1 MDGNETDKIPTV
13 HIVKE
18 ALDKKAD
25 LIGGKIPKRQL
36 PDEIS
41 GAGSGSGSTSNVNLT
56 AGNGIIVD
64 TDSKT
69 GRMYIRMAPS
79 KETVMNDV
87 TTAKKG
93 ALSAS
98 LHYKD
103 ICYADNMKLF
113 IAIAEDSDK
122 VITSST
128 CKSWN
133 TVTLPAS
140 LKYTSIAYSSKM
152 NKTCIVA
159 TNSNQ
164 VMLSDNGTSF
174 TSRVLSS
181 GTMDL
186 VKVIA
191 IDSIGSGVFVALDI
205 TNNKMVTSTDGG
217 ITWNEQSISAPVTA
231 GAKYTSMVYSTTDK
245 KIVMV
250 GTKGTI
256 MESDVITSDN
266 ISSLVFTNR
275 SLTDT
280 TVDLSD
286 VCYSKDYD
294 IYCATISNDS
304 NNVVVFAPDEL
315 KWSMVS
321 MGNEVVKSNWI
332 KIQYMPFYK
341 MFMMI
346 SGSEDRAAVSFD
358 GILWQNVVLPDTGAN
373 GKYSSM
379 AYACNDLIIGMCLT
393 VDGIN
398 QIVVIGIN
406 PFP

>member
-13 HIVKE
+13 HTVKE

-41 GAGSGSGSTSNVNLT
+41 SAGSGSGFTSNVNLT

-69 GRMYIRMAPS
+69 GRLYIRMAPS

-122 VITSST
+122 VVTSST

-164 VMLSDNGTSF
+164 VMLSDNSTSF

-217 ITWNEQSISAPVTA
+217 ITWNEQSIPAPVTA

-245 KIVMV
+245 KIVVV

-256 MESDVITSDN
+256 MESDVITNDN

-304 NNVVVFAPDEL
+304 NDVVVFAPDEL
-315 KWSMVS
+315 KWYMVS

-379 AYACNDLIIGMCLT
+379 AYAYNDLIIGMCLT
-393 VDGIN
+393 IDGIN
-398 QIVVIGIN
+398 QIVVIGID

>member
-25 LIGGKIPKRQL
+25 FIGGKIPKRQL

-231 GAKYTSMVYSTTDK
+231 DAKYTSMVYSTTDK